1 MKNGLGQVT
10 GPKALITV
18 VDFTKVT
25 EALVQ
30 KELELIGK
38 GVSNLPLSY
47 CNLNPQNKKKS
58 LIYRALKNTFKPS
71 LYKYRNNRE
80 NTEDVISEAL
90 YLLKEA
96 SIKFFEKD
104 RYFNFEQFAVVHI
117 REGIKGYRS
126 KWNGLNGSDRNE
138 LIHSAIR
145 AIKNKNC
152 KSGEHLNYSEAN
164 HLAKHFNLCEDKGYK
179 IIWELESHHFEKQ
192 SDWKTVETDEGKD
205 QIHVTEI
212 FKKGNSL
219 PHNISLSNNIKSHHN
234 TPEIRSSGENLFI
247 SEEKNNLK
255 KIINKFK
262 QTYLDN
268 NIKKIIFEKRMY
280 CQKEN
285 ELKLKCLSNLLGIS
299 IQRISII
306 EKNLKEKFK
315 NYYTVEKNKTEDI
328 K

>member
-1 MKNGLGQVT
+1 MPNLQKKLASNPVL
-10 GPKALITV
+10 LTV
-18 VDFTKVT
+18 VDFTKVSD
-25 EALVQ
+25 ALVA
-30 KELELIGK
+30 KELSLLKGK
-38 GVSNLPLSY
+38 TDLCLAYST
-47 CNLNPQNKKKS
+47 LNPSQRKKS
-58 LIYRALKNTFKPS
+58 LIYRSLKKVFNLS
-71 LYKYRNNRE
+71 IYRYENDKE

-90 YLLKEA
+90 YLLKQA

-104 RYFNFEQFAVVHI
+104 RNYNFEQFAVVHI

-126 KWNGLNGSDRNE
+126 KWNNLNGSDRNE

-152 KSGEHLNYSEAN
+152 KAGERLNYIEAK
-164 HLAKHFNLCEDKGYK
+164 HLAKHFNLCENTGYK
-179 IIWELESHHFEKQ
+179 TIWELEALHFEKQ
-192 SDWKTVETDEGKD
+192 ADWKIVDFGDGEEE
-205 QIHVTEI
+205 IHVTEI

-219 PHNISLSNNIKSHHN
+219 PHNINLSNNIKSHHN
-234 TPEIRSSGENLFI
+234 TPEIRSSSENLFI
-247 SEEKNNLK
+247 SEEKNNFK

-262 QTYLDN
+262 KTYLDN
-268 NIKKIIFEKRMY
+268 HIQKTIFEKRMH
-280 CQKEN
+280 CRKED